1 MSLLIRIVSGA
12 CCRST
17 HHRLA
22 VDSLRFIAAGERWV
36 NLFLRYHKEF
46 LLGAKAPD
54 DEFKDFRNHV
64 LHVAENEWGGALA
77 SARQWYR
84 ATVRSLMASDWPT
97 AVYSA
102 GVMSHYLTDPFMPF
116 HTGQSESE
124 GAVHRA
130 AEWSICK
137 SWDELIRIAETDCGG
152 YPPVPAAE
160 GDEWLEELIRS
171 GAKQAH
177 QSYDLLIDHYDPVA
191 GTKNPQA
198 GMDDIAKH
206 AISSL
211 LTRAVVSLARAI
223 DQAILEARAEA
234 PEIRMTVPTL
244 VASVNMP
251 GRWIMNRLA
260 DRNDRAE
267 LQAILD
273 EYIATGKVIEHLPA
287 DEKEVR
293 QLHAREV
300 LHVSVEELN
309 RIPAR
314 PAGTQHSGITS
325 GASSEPTQDA
335 DEMKGADKVSE
346 VIQTPVQQ
354 TPVQQTPVQQTPIE
368 QTPVRQTSVLRE
380 PNASDVVPA
389 RDAVHKKRRHFL
401 ELASPVVDAPSIG
414 PKTADRLAE
423 VGIQSVSDFLQAD
436 AASLAVSLA
445 VNYINPKLIQD
456 WQDQTRLAV
465 SIPGVR
471 GHDVQLLVA
480 SQVRTVEQLVEQVP
494 QRLLNRV
501 LSVAL
506 SPAGQRILRDSQPPD
521 LEEVEDWISWARN
534 ARSVS
539 TSQSSTDAA

>member
-22 VDSLRFIAAGERWV
+22 VDSLRFIASGERWV

-84 ATVRSLMASDWPT
+84 ATVRSLIAADWPT

-152 YPPVPAAE
+152 YPTVQAVE

-171 GAKQAH
+171 GARQAH

-198 GMDDIAKH
+198 GLDAVAKH
-206 AISSL
+206 AVASL

-223 DQAILEARAEA
+223 DQAILEAHVDA

-300 LHVSVEELN
+300 LHLSVEELN

-314 PAGTQHSGITS
+314 PAGTRHSGSTS
-325 GASSEPTQDA
+325 GASSKPTQDV
-335 DEMKGADKVSE
+335 DEMKGVDKVSE
-346 VIQTPVQQ
+346 VIHAPVQQ
-354 TPVQQTPVQQTPIE
+354 APIERTPIQQIE
-368 QTPVRQTSVLRE
+368 RTSIQQTSVHRE
-380 PNASDVVPA
+380 PSASDIVSVQ
-389 RDAVHKKRRHFL
+389 DTGHKKRRHFL

-423 VGIQSVSDFLQAD
+423 VGVQSVSDFLQAD
-436 AASLAVSLA
+436 ASSLAVSLA

-456 WQDQTRLAV
+456 WQDQARLAV

-539 TSQSSTDAA
+539 ISQSSTDAA

>member
-22 VDSLRFIAAGERWV
+22 VDSLRFVSCGERWV
-36 NLFLRYHKEF
+36 NLFLRYHREF

-84 ATVRSLMASDWPT
+84 ATVRSLIASDWPT

-137 SWDELIRIAETDCGG
+137 SWDELIRIAEADCGG
-152 YPPVPAAE
+152 YPAVPAAA
-160 GDEWLEELIRS
+160 GDEWLEDLIRA
-171 GAKQAH
+171 GAKEAH
-177 QSYDLLIDHYDPVA
+177 QSYDLLIDHYDPVV

-198 GMDDIAKH
+198 GMDNIAKQ
-206 AISSL
+206 AIAPL

-223 DQAILEARAEA
+223 DQAVLEAGVEP

-260 DRNDRAE
+260 DRNDRVE

-300 LHVSVEELN
+300 LHLSIDELN
-309 RIPAR
+309 
-314 PAGTQHSGITS
+314 
-325 GASSEPTQDA
+325 
-335 DEMKGADKVSE
+335 K
-346 VIQTPVQQ
+346 
-354 TPVQQTPVQQTPIE
+354 
-368 QTPVRQTSVLRE
+368 
-380 PNASDVVPA
+380 VPA
-389 RDAVHKKRRHFL
+389 RKAGTKHSGSSSTPSKASDQVSDSVQASDSVPLSRVEQPRVQQPPVQRELDSPIIVPVASAMPAPEMNQKKRRHFL

-436 AASLAVSLA
+436 AHSLAVLLA

-456 WQDQTRLAV
+456 WQDQARLAV

-480 SQVRTVEQLVEQVP
+480 SQIRTVEQLVEQIP
-494 QRLLNRV
+494 QKLLNRV

-521 LEEVEDWISWARN
+521 LEEVEDWIAWARN
-534 ARSVS
+534 ARSIS
-539 TSQSSTDAA
+539 ISQSSTDAA